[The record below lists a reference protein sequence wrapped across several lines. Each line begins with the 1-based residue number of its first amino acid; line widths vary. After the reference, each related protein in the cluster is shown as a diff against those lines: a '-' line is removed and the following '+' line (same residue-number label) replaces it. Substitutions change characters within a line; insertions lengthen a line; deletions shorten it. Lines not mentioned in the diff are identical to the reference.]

1 MTILG
6 ESGLYLTILND
17 SRKYSDYTGKHWII
31 LNKID
36 NTIIQDYLGLY
47 QTKLD
52 YTRLYK
58 TIPIYNWTLL
68 DYTDLN
74 WSILDYTKQY
84 LTIFD

>member
-6 ESGLYLTILND
+6 ESGLYLTILDD

-31 LNKID
+31 LNKMD
-36 NTIIQDYLGLY
+36 NTGPYKII
-47 QTKLD
+47 LD
-52 YTRLYK
+52 YTGLYE

-68 DYTDLN
+68 DYTDIN